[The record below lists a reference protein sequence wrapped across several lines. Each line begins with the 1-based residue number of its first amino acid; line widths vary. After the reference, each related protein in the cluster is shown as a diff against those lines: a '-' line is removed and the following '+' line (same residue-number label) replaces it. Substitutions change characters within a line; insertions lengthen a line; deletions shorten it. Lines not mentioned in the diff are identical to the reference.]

1 MGTVTSDLK
10 KCLVETNG
18 QVDPEL
24 EYQKLQGLAGELAE
38 ALADAL
44 RLIDAIGVG
53 GVDKQQA
60 IQNLHYDRGRAE
72 DALENWE
79 KQDFGDYE

>member
-1 MGTVTSDLK
+1 MGAVTNDFK

-18 QVDPEL
+18 AADPGL

-60 IQNLHYDRGRAE
+60 IQNLKFDRARAE

-79 KQDFGDYE
+79 NQDFGDYE